1 MKEVELLSNLVK
13 NGVDAIV
20 EEFRDESGR
29 AFESDR
35 ILRLLQGTRH
45 LMQRLANLMIWS
57 PGTVSSLKI
66 EKYVQLFLL
75 LLSKLEILI
84 LE

>member
-35 ILRLLQGTRH
+35 ILRLLQSARH
-45 LMQRLANLMIWS
+45 LMQRLANLI
-57 PGTVSSLKI
+57 I
-66 EKYVQLFLL
+66 
-75 LLSKLEILI
+75 
-84 LE
+84 

>member
-29 AFESDR
+29 AFESDG

-45 LMQRLANLMIWS
+45 LMQRLANLI
-57 PGTVSSLKI
+57 I
-66 EKYVQLFLL
+66 
-75 LLSKLEILI
+75 
-84 LE
+84 